1 MRTWLRQHVAAM
13 AQASSHL
20 VKGRNGFLLNV
31 FVVAFALAL
40 PVAGLT
46 VLENLRPVAK
56 QLTVEPEISLF
67 LKADLPREQA
77 VALSPQI
84 AKIAQDAH
92 RPARLEFVPRENALQ
107 KLNDR
112 TGIADAVTALGS
124 NPLPDAYVLRL
135 GAFDNA
141 QEAARIDDVAAQLKS
156 LPGVE
161 LVQIDSAWIKRLAA
175 IAHILRIAILL
186 LAAALGAVVVA
197 VVFNTIRL
205 QVLSQRDEIEIS
217 RLLGAGDAYV
227 ARPFYYT
234 GALLGLCAGLA
245 ALGMV
250 AAALPPMNG
259 AITEL
264 ARLYASEF
272 QLAPLGVA
280 TSGLLLCLSTALGIL
295 GALLSVRRHLA
306 PL

>member
-13 AQASSHL
+13 AQALSHL

-31 FVVAFALAL
+31 FVVAVALAL
-40 PVAGLT
+40 PVAGMT

-77 VALSPQI
+77 VALSSQI

-112 TGIADAVTALGS
+112 TGISDAITALGS

-135 GAFDNA
+135 GAFDDA

-205 QVLSQRDEIEIS
+205 QVLNQRDEIEVS

-245 ALGMV
+245 ALAMV

-272 QLAPLGVA
+272 RLAPLGVA
-280 TSGLLLCLSTALGIL
+280 ISGLLLCLSTALGVL

>member
-1 MRTWLRQHVAAM
+1 MRTWLRQHFAAM
-13 AQASSHL
+13 AHALSHL
-20 VKGRNGFLLNV
+20 AKGRNGFLLNA
-31 FVVAFALAL
+31 FVIAIALAL

-46 VLENLRPVAK
+46 VLDNMRPVAR

-67 LKADLPREQA
+67 LKMDLPREQA
-77 VALSPQI
+77 VALASQI
-84 AKIAQDAH
+84 VKIAQDAR
-92 RPARLEFVPRENALQ
+92 RPARLEFVPRETALQ

-112 TGIADAVTALGS
+112 TGIADAVAALGS
-124 NPLPDAYVLRL
+124 NPLPDAYVLKL
-135 GAFDNA
+135 GALADTR
-141 QEAARIDDVAAQLKS
+141 EAGHIEILATQLKA
-156 LPGVE
+156 LPEVDV
-161 LVQIDSAWIKRLAA
+161 VQIDSAWIKRLAA
-175 IAHILRIAILL
+175 LAHVLRIAVLL

-205 QVLSQRDEIEIS
+205 QVMNQRDEIEIS
-217 RLLGAGDAYV
+217 RLLGASDAYV

-234 GALLGLCAGLA
+234 GALLGLCSGLA

-250 AAALPPMNG
+250 ALALPPMNG

-264 ARLYASEF
+264 TRLYASEF
-272 QLAPLGVA
+272 RLAPLGIEISA
-280 TSGLLLCLSTALGIL
+280 LLVCLSAALGML

>member
-1 MRTWLRQHVAAM
+1 MRPIAR
-13 AQASSHL
+13 
-20 VKGRNGFLLNV
+20 
-31 FVVAFALAL
+31 
-40 PVAGLT
+40 
-46 VLENLRPVAK
+46 

-67 LKADLPREQA
+67 LKDDLPREQA

-84 AKIAQDAH
+84 EKIVQNAH
-92 RPARLEFVPRENALQ
+92 RPARLEFVSRENALQ
-107 KLNDR
+107 KLGDR
-112 TGIADAVTALGS
+112 TGIADAVAALGN

-135 GAFDNA
+135 GAFDDA
-141 QEAARIDDVAAQLKS
+141 QEAARIDDVAVQMKS

-205 QVLSQRDEIEIS
+205 QVLNQRDEIEIS
-217 RLLGAGDAYV
+217 RLLGASDSYV
-227 ARPFYYT
+227 TRPFYYT

-245 ALGMV
+245 ALAMV

-264 ARLYASEF
+264 ARLYASDF
-272 QLAPLGVA
+272 GLTPLDIS
-280 TSGLLLCLSTALGIL
+280 TSGLLLCLSTALGVL